1 MKNNIILAG
10 ILVLIYQCFF
20 TMHGAEIFEQ
30 FVWII
35 ALCTMFD
42 VDKAIGRTP
51 LRLFANGAFATAV
64 IIMLNSFIVIP
75 QVGDK
80 NIHHMV
86 IITMICWLMT
96 YIKLSLNKM
105 TLATLYP
112 PKRGNT

>member
-1 MKNNIILAG
+1 MIYHFIITL
-10 ILVLIYQCFF
+10 
-20 TMHGAEIFEQ
+20 HGAEIFEQ

-42 VDKAIGRTP
+42 VDKATRKP
-51 LRLFANGAFATAV
+51 LIRFIINGVFVTAIMTVLSTAV
-64 IIMLNSFIVIP
+64 VTP